1 MIRIDFADGLR
12 NVNIQIPQMD
22 VCVTVRQHRF
32 VQQVI
37 WKIRPTPVTL
47 REHVSD
53 GSARGPR
60 VHFLCGLIVCI
71 SSVLACDG
79 AVLAQ
84 SKSSSSASEQAPV
97 IDTPPRVGEELL
109 LPPQVRALYDVQ
121 PLRLLFQSKTEGVSF
136 HLRLGATYRD
146 IPEAARKF
154 GLDYQAAGYPVYS
167 GEVATGYA
175 PICET
180 PCVATLV
187 PGTYRMAL
195 ALDEGYPLDVETAVH
210 LEVDSVVE
218 GRYVDKRRM
227 RRAGAMFGLV
237 ALVAGTVMMLVAVDF
252 RDRRG
257 INYPV
262 LYTGVGLASAGLI
275 IGLPLSN
282 RDDEVEID
290 VHPLEQ

>member
-1 MIRIDFADGLR
+1 MILGSYRF
-12 NVNIQIPQMD
+12 
-22 VCVTVRQHRF
+22 VRQLR
-32 VQQVI
+32 
-37 WKIRPTPVTL
+37 WRIRRTPATV
-47 REHVSD
+47 REHVND
-53 GSARGPR
+53 GLAHAPR
-60 VHFLCGLIVCI
+60 VHFLRALIVCI

-79 AVLAQ
+79 LVLAQ
-84 SKSSSSASEQAPV
+84 SSSSPSASEQAPV

-109 LPPQVRALYDVQ
+109 LPPPIGALYDVQ

-146 IPEAARKF
+146 IPAAARKF

-167 GEVATGYA
+167 GKVATGYA

-195 ALDEGYPLDVETAVH
+195 ALDEGYPLDVETAVY

-237 ALVAGTVMMLVAVDF
+237 TVVAGTVMMLVAADF

-257 INYPV
+257 VNYPV

-282 RDDEVEID
+282 RDDEVEIN